1 MNAGTKFIGLS
12 GFWCKSMEKKHL
24 SQSLAPMKHDLG
36 ILRKDG
42 DDKYLLSLF
51 KRGGYIM
58 VLMNTVLF

>member
-1 MNAGTKFIGLS
+1 
-12 GFWCKSMEKKHL
+12 MEKKHL

-51 KRGGYIM
+51 KGWLYNGLNEYCIIL
-58 VLMNTVLF
+58 VGITVGFGLF

>member
-1 MNAGTKFIGLS
+1 
-12 GFWCKSMEKKHL
+12 MEKKHL

>member
-1 MNAGTKFIGLS
+1 
-12 GFWCKSMEKKHL
+12 MEKKHL

-51 KRGGYIM
+51 KRGGVYNGLNEYCIIL
-58 VLMNTVLF
+58 VGITVGFGLF